1 MSDLIAEVR
10 DRRVVPAVGVY
21 VGGSWVLIEILDRLV
36 ERYLLSPYIT
46 DIAFWGLF
54 SLIPAVILVAW
65 THGKPGK
72 DTVTT
77 AEKVGIPINLIATLG
92 LLITMFSG
100 KDLGATANLVTVSDE
115 HGQTVQQYVARESY
129 RRRVATFFWENTSG
143 DPQFD
148 VLRYAVTELLTQDL
162 QQSPFIVATS
172 PYNSG
177 TNGYF
182 ARMAQAGFDDGLGLP
197 TSLMR
202 QIAREANRDYFIDGS
217 IDRADGDYLLT
228 ARVWDASTGREAGTV
243 EERGHELYAVV
254 DRLSR
259 GVREVLDV
267 PFEGRAAEDLALADT
282 YGESR
287 AALQAYIEGLNH
299 RLLENDLA
307 AADEAFNRALA
318 EDPQFVLAWLMKAVG
333 AAQSGNLPVA
343 REAFEEAQALDY
355 RLPSRDRS
363 IIKANLY
370 WLSGETEKLESFL
383 RMQVRLND
391 DARSW
396 RLLGNVLLELGK
408 FDEAR
413 EAYKTVLERDAS
425 ELDMLKVL
433 ALLER
438 GVGDL
443 DRSIGHLRA
452 YVEERPED
460 VGALLQLGDLLRDA
474 GRRED
479 ARAMYAD
486 AQFVGNRPVLP
497 LLRLAMLDMGAG
509 DAPSAWSLL
518 GEARE
523 LAETPDQKS
532 VVLGVQSTF
541 EMREGRI
548 HDALETTRKKMA
560 HDRRFQP
567 PVALALGGHA
577 QLAYLHMVIGELEQ
591 ARAAL
596 ADAQQML
603 AAPMDQFLGF
613 TEASLLAREG
623 DAEAAAEA
631 LEQGTA
637 IVNQFQMQQM
647 QFLVYIA
654 RADVAHV
661 QRNYEVAAD
670 AMQRA
675 LEEINASVIAGLPEL
690 AAVVPEMYGQL
701 ASYRVRSG
709 DPVAARA
716 PLDEGFKRD
725 GAHPVLWLA
734 RAEHQFATG
743 EVDLARASIDYTLA
757 LWRDADPDYVAFT
770 QAQALA
776 ERIAAERVAA
786 HP

>member
-1 MSDLIAEVR
+1 
-10 DRRVVPAVGVY
+10 
-21 VGGSWVLIEILDRLV
+21 
-36 ERYLLSPYIT
+36 
-46 DIAFWGLF
+46 
-54 SLIPAVILVAW
+54 
-65 THGKPGK
+65 
-72 DTVTT
+72 
-77 AEKVGIPINLIATLG
+77 
-92 LLITMFSG
+92 
-100 KDLGATANLVTVSDE
+100 
-115 HGQTVQQYVARESY
+115 
-129 RRRVATFFWENTSG
+129 
-143 DPQFD
+143 
-148 VLRYAVTELLTQDL
+148 VTELLTQDL

-197 TSLMR
+197 ASLMR

-217 IDRADGDYLLT
+217 IDHADGDYLLT
-228 ARVWDASTGREAGTV
+228 ARVWDATSGREAGTV
-243 EERGHELYAVV
+243 EERGHDLYAVV

-267 PFEGRAAEDLALADT
+267 PFEGRAAEDLELADT

-307 AADEAFNRALA
+307 AAEEDFNRALD

-333 AAQSGNLPVA
+333 AAESGNIPVA
-343 REAFEEAQALDY
+343 QQAFEEAQALDY
-355 RLPSRDRS
+355 RLPSRDRA

-370 WLSGETEKLESFL
+370 WLAGETETLESFL

-408 FDEAR
+408 YDEAR
-413 EAYKTVLERDAS
+413 AAYQAVLERDAS
-425 ELDMLKVL
+425 ELDILKIM

-438 GVGDL
+438 GAGNV
-443 DRSIGHLRA
+443 DRSIEHLRE

-460 VGALLQLGDLLRDA
+460 VDALLQLGDMLRDA
-474 GRRED
+474 GDREG
-479 ARAMYAD
+479 ARSLYAD

-518 GEARE
+518 DEARE
-523 LAETPDQKS
+523 LAETPDQQS
-532 VVLGVQSTF
+532 VVLSVQAMF
-541 EMREGRI
+541 EMRVGRI
-548 HDALETTRKKMA
+548 HDALRTTRAKMEQ
-560 HDRRFQP
+560 DRRFQP

-623 DAEAAAEA
+623 DLEGASEA
-631 LEQGTA
+631 LEEGTA

-647 QFLVYIA
+647 QFLVHTT
-654 RADVAHV
+654 RADVAHM
-661 QRNYEVAAD
+661 RHDYGLAAE

-675 LEEINASVIAGLPEL
+675 LDEINMSVIAGLPEL

-701 ASYRVRSG
+701 ASYLVRSG
-709 DPVAARA
+709 DPAAARS
-716 PLDEGFKRD
+716 PLQEGFKRD

-734 RAEHQFATG
+734 RAEHQLANG
-743 EVDLARASIDYTLA
+743 EV
-757 LWRDADPDYVAFT
+757 
-770 QAQALA
+770 
-776 ERIAAERVAA
+776 E
-786 HP
+786 